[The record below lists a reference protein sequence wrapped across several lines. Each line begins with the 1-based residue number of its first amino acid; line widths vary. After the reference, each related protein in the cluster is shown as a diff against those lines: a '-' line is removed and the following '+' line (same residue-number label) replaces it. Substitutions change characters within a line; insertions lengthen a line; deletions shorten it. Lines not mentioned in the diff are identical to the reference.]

1 MSKKKARQRD
11 TSSAASA
18 KGSAAANRTGR
29 RGPFPIVIAAV
40 AILLVVAALWAVK
53 GLAEPSG
60 EAGTA
65 EEVSPAAAS
74 STAPT
79 SSSSSDIWSLAAR
92 SVDMDAIAE
101 ANVPA
106 IVDFGS
112 DSCIPCKQM
121 APVLKKSN
129 EEMRGRAI
137 VKFVDVWKYTDA
149 ADGFPV
155 QVIPTQVLMMPGGD
169 PYEPSEELAA
179 KYGLWF
185 SQYTD
190 NSGNLVFTTHQGAL
204 NQEQMDAILADMGV

>member
-1 MSKKKARQRD
+1 MSKKQKSGKRRETPPAKPVRGGASQRKAR
-11 TSSAASA
+11 
-18 KGSAAANRTGR
+18 
-29 RGPFPIVIAAV
+29 PILVAAV
-40 AILLVVAALWAVK
+40 AILVVIAGLWGVK
-53 GLAEPSG
+53 GLAEPGADAEPAS
-60 EAGTA
+60 EDAAIAG
-65 EEVSPAAAS
+65 
-74 STAPT
+74 
-79 SSSSSDIWSLAAR
+79 SSSELWDLSAK

-101 ANVPA
+101 ANGPA